1 MVGKFINFRAN
12 EVSGG
17 LGDPEAGLEAAKM
30 MRRAS
35 KTGKHIFGGLPPK
48 ADEGERAAQKILNA
62 EFDLR
67 MKDESEE
74 G

>member
-48 ADEGERAAQKILNA
+48 ADEG
-62 EFDLR
+62 
-67 MKDESEE
+67 
-74 G
+74 